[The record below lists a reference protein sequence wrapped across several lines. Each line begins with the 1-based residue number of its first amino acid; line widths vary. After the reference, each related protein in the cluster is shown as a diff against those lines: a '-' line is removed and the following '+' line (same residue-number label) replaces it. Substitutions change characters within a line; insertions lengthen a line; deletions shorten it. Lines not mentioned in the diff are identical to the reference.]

1 MLFAGIFDGNQF
13 SIITKESSEQ
23 LKKIHHRQPMII
35 NKSKINDYLNIKN
48 NGLDVLESIKDPGL
62 EYFEISDKIN
72 NPKNNSKDLIIP
84 LQK

>member
-1 MLFAGIFDGNQF
+1 
-13 SIITKESSEQ
+13 
-23 LKKIHHRQPMII
+23 MII